1 MKKSRLDSPPTK
13 AEVIKRLATGESQS
27 SVAGE
32 FGLHRSQVSRFA
44 KREDIK
50 PFIEREQMK
59 LVEAVPDA
67 VENVKE
73 LVRDMKNIPPKETK
87 RRELAYK
94 ASNDL
99 LKAVGIMP
107 AQTQAPL
114 IKNIYND
121 NRLIIS
127 PIVMELLSKHCNQVL
142 NLDSND
148 IDILNGGDEVGDE

>member
-1 MKKSRLDSPPTK
+1 MKKSKLDRPPVK

-27 SVAGE
+27 SIAEEV
-32 FGLHRSQVSRFA
+32 GLNRSAVNRFA

-73 LVRDMKNIPPKETK
+73 LVREMRNIPSKETK
-87 RRELAYK
+87 RRELSYK

-114 IKNIYND
+114 IKCIFND

-127 PIVMELLSKHCNQVL
+127 PVVMELLSLQGTQVL
-142 NLDSND
+142 DLNSNQ
-148 IDILNGGDEVGDE
+148 IDLPEEETGDDN

>member
-1 MKKSRLDSPPTK
+1 MKKSKLDSPHIK
-13 AEVIKRLATGESQS
+13 AEVIKRIAVGESQS
-27 SVAGE
+27 RIAGDV
-32 FGLHRSQVSRFA
+32 GLHRSQVSRFA
-44 KREDIK
+44 RREDIK
-50 PFIEREQMK
+50 PFIEQEQLK
-59 LVEAVPDA
+59 LLEAVPDA
-67 VENVKE
+67 VENLRG
-73 LVRDMKNIPPKETK
+73 LVRGMKNIPAKETK